1 MMDSIV
7 VEFLSK
13 KVWKNYD
20 ASKKWKDFRWFNL
33 VGQRSKMVGGVLVFA
48 IVSFVKPSLVWPS
61 TILSPKNTTWKST
74 WENDKEDMTS

>member
-1 MMDSIV
+1 MMQV
-7 VEFLSK
+7 
-13 KVWKNYD
+13 KNE
-20 ASKKWKDFRWFNL
+20 KIFRWLNL